1 MANHAPQ
8 APKTPFVL
16 LVLGLLGGG
25 LVTLLLLSSA
35 SSADAFTQRRLEQ
48 ENRTLGLREQ
58 DLGRQV
64 AVLEAP
70 GSLADRAR
78 KLGLVQGASPGFL
91 VIGPGGTA
99 TVVGSPAPATSPPPP
114 PTPTPKPSATP
125 GATSG
130 VRPTAARSGASAPAP
145 GPTAARPDASAAAPR
160 PTRRPSASAP
170 APGPTPQPTPTP
182 GGDR

>member
-1 MANHAPQ
+1 
-8 APKTPFVL
+8 V
-16 LVLGLLGGG
+16 G
-25 LVTLLLLSSA
+25 LLLLSSA

-48 ENRTLGLREQ
+48 ENRALSLHEQ

-91 VIGPGGTA
+91 VIEPGGRA

-125 GATSG
+125 GATPG
-130 VRPTAARSGASAPAP
+130 AGARPTAARPGASAPAP
-145 GPTAARPDASAAAPR
+145 RT
-160 PTRRPSASAP
+160 
-170 APGPTPQPTPTP
+170 TPQPTPTP